1 MRNRL
6 LALIAALLLIAAI
19 GSKILPLYQQE
30 GNPMPFL
37 MAAMRLSGNESQVVP
52 ISGSS
57 VRYLV
62 PAKSG
67 LNPFIDLMA
76 SQGWQ
81 YQEQMGAGIIF
92 YRDGIGM
99 TALSRM
105 YSRFFMVI
113 ELPPL
118 NQEPYPADS
127 TCVTLTATGDI
138 LMHNTIIAS
147 GLNNNNYDFRNL
159 YSPVKHLLDAADY
172 ASVNLES
179 ALAGPASGY
188 TGYPLFNSPDN
199 IAQSLKES
207 GFDLVVTANNHILD
221 RGYSGA
227 LRTMDVLRQA
237 GLDTT
242 GTFKSK
248 EEKESYLIKDI
259 RGIKVG
265 YLAYSYGTNGLP
277 IPAGKEYFYN
287 YLQKDRVLSDIKALR
302 PQVDVL
308 VLVLHWGV
316 EYSPSPTT
324 EQRELAR
331 SFFEKGA
338 DIILGS
344 HPHVLQ
350 PLEIMHIN
358 GKEKLVFY
366 SMGNSM
372 GDQNGM
378 ERNSG
383 VIVSLQFTKNNNTGE
398 TYLSSYSYIPTYI
411 HEYYDQGRLRFRLLA
426 VEEAINAIKSG
437 QDPYLGSDKLP
448 MLEQLWSEIDY
459 QITRPLP

>member
-6 LALIAALLLIAAI
+6 LAIIAALLLFSAI

-37 MAAMRLSGNESQVVP
+37 VAAVRLSGNQSQVEP

-57 VRYLV
+57 VKYLV
-62 PAKSG
+62 QTKSG
-67 LNPFIDLMA
+67 LDPFIDFMA
-76 SQGWQ
+76 TQGWQ
-81 YQEQMGAGIIF
+81 YQEQMGAGILF

-138 LMHNTIIAS
+138 LMHNTVIAS
-147 GLNNNNYDFRNL
+147 GLNNYNYDFSNL
-159 YSPVKHLLDAADY
+159 FSPVKHLLEAADY

-199 IAQSLKES
+199 IAQALKDS

-221 RGYSGA
+221 RGYTGA
-227 LRTMDVLRQA
+227 LRTMDVLREA

-242 GTFKSK
+242 GTFKST
-248 EEKESYLIKDI
+248 EESEAYLIKDI
-259 RGIKVG
+259 RGIKIG
-265 YLAYSYGTNGLP
+265 YLAYSYGTNGME
-277 IPAGKEYFYN
+277 IPPGKEYFYN
-287 YLQKDRVLSDIKALR
+287 YLHKDRVLADIESLR

-316 EYSPSPTT
+316 EYSDLPTA
-324 EQRELAR
+324 EQRELAKL
-331 SFFEKGA
+331 FFEKGA

-358 GKEKLVFY
+358 GKEKLVIY

-372 GDQNGM
+372 GDQNGL

-383 VIVSLQFTKNNNTGE
+383 VIISLQFTKNNNTGE
-398 TYLSSYSYIPTYI
+398 TYLSSYNYIPTYI
-411 HEYYDQGRLRFRLLA
+411 HEYYDRGRLRFRLLA
-426 VEEAINAIKSG
+426 VEEAINAIKTG
-437 QDPYLGSDKLP
+437 QEPYLGSEKLP
-448 MLEQLWSEIDY
+448 MLEQLWSDIDY
-459 QITRPLP
+459 RMTRPLP

>member
-6 LALIAALLLIAAI
+6 LALMAALLMISAI

-30 GNPMPFL
+30 GNPMPFI
-37 MAAMRLSGNESQVVP
+37 AAAVRLHDNNNQVEQVSGN
-52 ISGSS
+52 S

-62 PAKSG
+62 HAKSG
-67 LNPFIDLMA
+67 LDPFIDFMA
-76 SQGWQ
+76 TQGWQ
-81 YQEQMGAGIIF
+81 YQEQMGAGILF

-113 ELPPL
+113 ELPPP
-118 NQEPYPADS
+118 NQEPNPPDS

-138 LMHNTIIAS
+138 LMHNTVIAS
-147 GLNNNNYDFRNL
+147 GLNDNNYDFSNL
-159 YSPVKHLLDAADY
+159 YSPVKHLLEAADY

-179 ALAGPASGY
+179 SLAGPASGY

-199 IAQSLKES
+199 IARSLKES

-221 RGYSGA
+221 RGYTGA
-227 LRTMDVLRQA
+227 LRTMDVLRET

-242 GTFKSK
+242 GTFRSAEESK
-248 EEKESYLIKDI
+248 AYLIKDI

-265 YLAYSYGTNGLP
+265 YLAYSYGTNGMA
-277 IPAGKEYFYN
+277 IPPGKEYFYN
-287 YLQKDRVLSDIKALR
+287 YLQKDRVIADIEALR
-302 PQVDVL
+302 PRVDVL

-316 EYSPSPTT
+316 EYSPLPTA

-331 SFFEKGA
+331 LFFDQGA

-358 GKEKLVFY
+358 GKEKLVIY

-372 GDQNGM
+372 GDQNGL
-378 ERNSG
+378 ERNIG
-383 VIVSLQFTKNNNTGE
+383 VIVSLQFTKKHKTGE
-398 TYLSSYSYIPTYI
+398 TYLSSYNYIPTYI
-411 HEYYDQGRLRFRLLA
+411 HEYYDQGHLKFRLVA
-426 VEEAINAIKSG
+426 VEEAINSVKTG
-437 QDPYLGSDKLP
+437 TDPYMGSDIVP
-448 MLEQLWSEIDY
+448 MLEQLWSDIDY
-459 QITRPLP
+459 RITRPLP